1 MKKLLLL
8 VMAVVMVG
16 CAGINWNDRV
26 GVYTYEQAVI
36 EYGSAN
42 AVENLNDGRKE
53 ASWVLPSHLDKDGK
67 PIDRLDWRMFDTHS
81 FYWDRP
87 DKLVLTFGKD
97 GRLVSGGEKR

>member
-1 MKKLLLL
+1 
-8 VMAVVMVG
+8 MAVVLVG
-16 CAGINWNDRV
+16 CAGINWIDRV

-42 AVENLNDGRKE
+42 AVKILGDEGKE

-67 PIDRLDWRMFDTHS
+67 PIDRLDWRVLEDPHS
-81 FYWDRP
+81 LYWDAP

-97 GRLVSGGEKR
+97 GKLISGGKKR